1 MVMTFEPIKNVF
13 NRVLADKKMK
23 SKFDAAEIC
32 SVSEKLFAAELP
44 KLSEKFRVK
53 FIKNKILHIAVT
65 SSVVSSELRLAETNV
80 LTKLQERYLKIKQV
94 RYSVGPLP
102 EKVEPY

>member
-1 MVMTFEPIKNVF
+1 MTFEPIKNVF

-32 SVSEKLFAAELP
+32 SVAEKLFAAELP
-44 KLSEKFRVK
+44 KLAEKFRVK
-53 FIKNKILHIAVT
+53 FIKDKVLHIAVT
-65 SSVVSSELRLAETNV
+65 SSAIASEMRLAETAV
-80 LTKLQERYLKIKQV
+80 LDKLGERYVKIKQV

-102 EKVEPY
+102 EKIDSF